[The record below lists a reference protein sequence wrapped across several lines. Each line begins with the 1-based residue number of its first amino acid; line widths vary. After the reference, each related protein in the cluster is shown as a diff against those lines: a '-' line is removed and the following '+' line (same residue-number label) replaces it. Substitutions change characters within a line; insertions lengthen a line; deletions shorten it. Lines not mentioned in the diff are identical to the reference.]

1 MKPTDAGFSW
11 ENEASFPPASSRER
25 AFRVL
30 VIDDDETDRELTI
43 RQLGK
48 AWPFEHEMIPDWA
61 AAGPEA
67 LDKMAATHYALVVLD
82 WRLPGMD
89 GGEVL
94 RAMRQKRVRTPVI
107 VVSGMERL
115 HILAD
120 IEALG
125 AVFLNKDDMNPVSL
139 HSAVAKSLRLLGLE
153 SALAA

>member
-1 MKPTDAGFSW
+1 MKPRSSGFSW
-11 ENEASFPPASSRER
+11 ENGASSSRAPSGER

-48 AWPFEHEMIPDWA
+48 AWPFEHEMIPDCA
-61 AAGPEA
+61 DTGAEA
-67 LDKMAATHYALVVLD
+67 LDKMGLTHYALVVLD

-94 RAMRQKRVRTPVI
+94 RAMRRKRIRTPVI
-107 VVSGMERL
+107 LVSGMERL

-125 AVFLNKDDMNPVSL
+125 AVFLNKDEMNPVSL
-139 HSAVAKSLRLLGLE
+139 HGAVAKSLRLLGLE